1 MPSDPHPEAHDSLR
15 RSPGGLR
22 PVLLTLVCTLAITLA
37 VWQHS
42 RMEIE
47 RHLRLE
53 FEAELA
59 KFRTDLNSRLTG
71 NARALRAA
79 TALFNASDEVTR
91 SDWADFVR
99 SLRLERDFPA
109 MQALAFARDV
119 DDAGLDA
126 LVREMRAGG
135 VADFSPRPPGRRDRY
150 VINVFTAPD
159 DDGNRRAL
167 GYDMWQDAERR
178 AAMQRALASGEPS
191 ITGRITLKIDE
202 QGRQMPAFIMYLPV
216 PPRADG
222 SHGGFVLSPFRMP
235 VLMDD
240 LVQSARWGIA
250 LTIHDGD
257 SRGAEAL
264 YFQSHA
270 TSSEGKARL
279 MHSES
284 FSFGGRSWRLD
295 FASLPEFDA
304 RVDDGHPLQM
314 LIGGILFSLLAAF
327 AAWVLSTRRDHALGL
342 ARDMTRSLRESEAR
356 LRVLIDHAPDPIV
369 VYDADTDRF
378 VDANPQAEAL
388 FGCSREE
395 LLAASAARFYPPG
408 NFGGKTAA
416 ENANAMLQRAMS
428 GEQALFD
435 RTLLNARGELVRC
448 EMRLVRLPATDRRL
462 VRVSFIDITQRKRI
476 EADLQVAAITFESH
490 EGMLVTDAE
499 KTILRVNRSF
509 CEITGYEA
517 AEAVGQTP
525 RLLKSGRHE
534 PAFYQGMWESINANG
549 TWSGEIWN
557 RRKNG
562 EIFPAWTTITA
573 VRRGDGSVSHYVG
586 TFNDITQ
593 RRAAEDEIR
602 HLAFYDALTQLPN
615 RRLMLDRLRQ
625 ALTASAR
632 HARHGALMLF
642 DLDDFKTLNDTL
654 GHDVGDQFLI
664 EVAAR
669 MESCIRECDTVARLG
684 GDEFVVILEELDAG
698 LLAAMQAES
707 VAVKIQGA
715 LNQPYLLDLSLAA
728 GEASTRSY
736 HCTSSI
742 GITLFRGHEVA
753 VEELLKRADTA
764 MYQAKAAGRNTLRF
778 FDPQMQA
785 AVSARATLDTDLR
798 TAIAESQFVLHYQPQ
813 VDGSGRMTGVEA
825 LLRWQH
831 PRRGLVMPGEFI
843 DQAEAT
849 RLIMPLGRWVLETA
863 CHQLAEWARQPG
875 CEGLDI
881 AVNVSSRQFHQADFV
896 DQVKA
901 VLAATGAD
909 PHRLKLEVTES
920 LLLHDIEDV
929 VARMVQLRAEGVSF
943 ALDDFGTGYSSL
955 YYLKRLPLAQLKI
968 DQSFV
973 RDVLTDANDAAI
985 ARTVIALGQN
995 LGLAVIAEGVETAG
1009 QRDFLMLH
1017 GCHAF
1022 QGNLFGVACGAAQ
1035 LFPDPVAESRKA

>member
-1 MPSDPHPEAHDSLR
+1 M
-15 RSPGGLR
+15 R
-22 PVLLTLVCTLAITLA
+22 PVLLTLACTLALTLA

-42 RMEIE
+42 RMEVE
-47 RHLRLE
+47 RHLRVE

-59 KFRTDLNSRLTG
+59 KLRTDLNARLTG

-79 TALFNASDEVTR
+79 VALFNASDEVTSR
-91 SDWADFVR
+91 DWADFVR
-99 SLRLERDFPA
+99 SLRLEKDFPA
-109 MQALAFARDV
+109 MRGMFFARDV
-119 DDAGLDA
+119 DESGLNA
-126 LVREMRAGG
+126 LLREMRAAG
-135 VADFSPRPPGRRDRY
+135 VADFSVRPPGRRERY
-150 VINVFTAPD
+150 VINVFMAPED
-159 DDGNRRAL
+159 AGNRRAL
-167 GYDMWQDAERR
+167 GYDVWQDAEHR
-178 AAMQRALASGEPS
+178 AAMQRARDSGEPA
-191 ITGRITLKIDE
+191 IARLAKLNIDE

-222 SHGGFVLSPFRMP
+222 SQGGFVLSPFRMP
-235 VLMDD
+235 VLMDE
-240 LVQSARWGIA
+240 LFHPARRGIA

-257 SRGAEAL
+257 TRHPDAL
-264 YFQSHA
+264 YYRSHA
-270 TSSEGKARL
+270 NSPQGQARL
-279 MHSES
+279 THSES
-284 FSFGGRSWRLD
+284 FSFGGRQWRLD
-295 FASLPEFDA
+295 FASLPEFDT
-304 RVDDGHPLQM
+304 RVEDGHPQQM
-314 LIGGILFSLLAAF
+314 LIGGMMFSLLAAF

-356 LRVLIDHAPDPIV
+356 LRVLIDHAPEPIV
-369 VYDADTDRF
+369 VYDADADRF
-378 VDANPQAEAL
+378 VDANPRAEAL
-388 FGCSREE
+388 FCCPREE
-395 LLAASAARFYPPG
+395 LLTASAARFYPPG
-408 NFGGKTAA
+408 IHGGKTATVLA
-416 ENANAMLQRAMS
+416 DEMLARAMS

-435 RTLLNARGELVRC
+435 RTLCNARGELVRC

-499 KTILRVNRSF
+499 KKILRVNRSF

-517 AEAVGQTP
+517 GDAVGQTP

-534 PAFYQGMWESINANG
+534 PAFYQAMWEAIVGKG

-562 EIFPAWTTITA
+562 EIFPAWTSITA
-573 VRRGDGSVSHYVG
+573 VRRGDGGISHYVG
-586 TFNDITQ
+586 TFTDITQ

-602 HLAFYDALTQLPN
+602 HLAFYDVLTHLPN

-632 HARHGALMLF
+632 HGRHGALMLF

-669 MESCIRECDTVARLG
+669 LESCIRECDTVARLG

-715 LNQPYLLDLSLAA
+715 LNQPYLLDLSLAG
-728 GEASTRSY
+728 GEANTRSY

-742 GITLFRGHEVA
+742 GITLFRDHDVA

-798 TAIAESQFVLHYQPQ
+798 AAIAESQFALHYQPQ

-825 LLRWQH
+825 LLRWLH
-831 PRRGLVMPGEFI
+831 PRRGLVMPAEFI
-843 DQAEAT
+843 DQAEST

-863 CHQLAEWARQPG
+863 CHQLAAWARQPG
-875 CEGLDI
+875 RERLDI

-909 PHRLKLEVTES
+909 PRRLKLEVTES

-929 VARMVQLRAEGVSF
+929 VARMTQLRALGISF

-973 RDVLTDANDAAI
+973 RDVLSDANDAAI

-1009 QRDFLMLH
+1009 QRDFLMVH

-1022 QGNLFGVACGAAQ
+1022 QGNLFGVACGAEE
-1035 LFPDPVAESRKA
+1035 LFPGPAAEPREA